1 MVKSKFKKEDI
12 EDFINKKY
20 NIKITLNIV
29 KNEGMQSQVYSYLS
43 NEKNYIIRIN
53 QDIEGFKKDK

>member
-12 EDFINKKY
+12 VDFINKKY